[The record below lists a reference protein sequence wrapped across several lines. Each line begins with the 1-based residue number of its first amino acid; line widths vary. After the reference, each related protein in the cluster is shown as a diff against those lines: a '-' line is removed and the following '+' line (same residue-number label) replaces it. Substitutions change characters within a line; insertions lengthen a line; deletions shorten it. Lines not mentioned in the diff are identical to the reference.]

1 MKIPTPSPLSLPTG
15 IDTRF
20 AGMGD
25 LMRRYVDG
33 DERAFS
39 ELHTRLAPR
48 ITSLVRRRISN
59 PEAAKDLEQAI
70 FAKAHVA
77 RARFA
82 TPEGRDPDRA
92 VWTWYATIA
101 RNASVDALRKV
112 YRQRAHAI
120 QVDSGGE
127 EPLVER
133 LQSDSANAEELIDE
147 VERRQLIR
155 RSVREAI
162 AELPASQR
170 EVVQMHKL
178 DGLSMREISDRLEVR
193 EGTLR
198 VRAHRAYRSLTTK
211 LAGFAPAL
219 AR

>member
-1 MKIPTPSPLSLPTG
+1 MQASTTSPLSLPRD
-15 IDTRF
+15 IDSRF
-20 AGMGD
+20 VGLGE

-33 DERAFS
+33 DERAFT
-39 ELHTRLAPR
+39 ELHARLAPR
-48 ITSLVRRRISN
+48 ISGLVRRRISN

-77 RARFA
+77 RQRFA

-112 YRQRAHAI
+112 YRQRAHAT
-120 QVDSGGE
+120 QVDSSSE
-127 EPLVER
+127 EALVER
-133 LQSDSANAEELIDE
+133 LQNDALNAEEIILDSE
-147 VERRQLIR
+147 DRNLIR
-155 RSVREAI
+155 ASVRDAI

-170 EVVQMHKL
+170 EVVQLHKIE
-178 DGLSMREISDRLEVR
+178 GLSMREISERLEVR

-198 VRAHRAYRSLTTK
+198 VRAHRAYKALTERLSAFSP
-211 LAGFAPAL
+211 LAAH
-219 AR
+219 

>member
-1 MKIPTPSPLSLPTG
+1 MQTAIPSPLTLPSG

-20 AGMGD
+20 AGLGE

-39 ELHTRLAPR
+39 ELHARLSPR
-48 ITSLVRRRISN
+48 VGGLVRRRISN

-70 FAKAHVA
+70 FAKAHLA
-77 RARFA
+77 RHRFA

-112 YRQRAHAI
+112 YRQRAHATL
-120 QVDSGGE
+120 VESSME
-127 EPLVER
+127 ESLVER
-133 LQSDSANAEELIDE
+133 ISTDAPNAEEGMIDSE
-147 VERRQLIR
+147 ARQLIR
-155 RSVREAI
+155 ESVREAI
-162 AELPASQR
+162 AGLPASQR
-170 EVVQMHKL
+170 EVVQLHKL
-178 DGLSMREISDRLEVR
+178 EGLSMREISERLEVR

-198 VRAHRAYRSLTTK
+198 VRAHRAYRALTER
-211 LAGFAPAL
+211 LSAFAPAL